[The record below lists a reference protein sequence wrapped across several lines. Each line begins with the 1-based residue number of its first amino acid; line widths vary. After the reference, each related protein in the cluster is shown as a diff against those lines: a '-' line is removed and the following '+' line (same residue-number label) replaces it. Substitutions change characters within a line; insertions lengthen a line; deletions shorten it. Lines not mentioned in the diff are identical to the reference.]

1 MLTFIGDVAA
11 KRGNVPR
18 PMLARNQDRSRAK
31 AAGVMSSA
39 PAPTVAM
46 LTSNAAFS
54 LFSRL
59 RVHASKARPPSGV
72 PSAPDTASVA
82 EKARDACTLSVQS
95 PSPTTIDG
103 PNVENPITD
112 AA

>member
-1 MLTFIGDVAA
+1 M
-11 KRGNVPR
+11 PR

-31 AAGVMSSA
+31 AAGVMSNA

-46 LTSNAAFS
+46 LTSNAARS

-59 RVHASKARPPSGV
+59 RVHASKASPPNGV
-72 PSAPDTASVA
+72 PSAPDAASVA
-82 EKARDACTLSVQS
+82 EKASDAWTLSVQR
-95 PSPTTIDG
+95 PNPTTMLG